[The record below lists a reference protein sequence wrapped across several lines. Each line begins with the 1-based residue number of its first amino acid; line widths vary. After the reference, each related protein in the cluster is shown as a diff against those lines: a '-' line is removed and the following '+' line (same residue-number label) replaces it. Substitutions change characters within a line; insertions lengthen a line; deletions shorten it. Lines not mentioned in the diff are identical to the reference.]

1 MKQDILNDK
10 LQDHYRLK
18 LAIELIQ
25 VLEAT
30 LGKQA
35 SAIVAYENDFCK
47 ARTKLRE
54 QEELLHQAMVLNRKT
69 LPNYLVWS
77 LTF

>member
-35 SAIVAYENDFCK
+35 SAIVAYQNDFGK
-47 ARTKLRE
+47 ARDLLRE
-54 QEELLHQAMVLNRKT
+54 QEQLLHQAVTLNRKT
-69 LPNYLVWS
+69 LPNYL
-77 LTF
+77 L

>member
-18 LAIELIQ
+18 LAIELIET
-25 VLEAT
+25 LEHT
-30 LGKQA
+30 LGKQTSQLA
-35 SAIVAYENDFCK
+35 AYQNEFSK
-47 ARTKLRE
+47 ARTKLMQ
-54 QEELLHQAMVLNRKT
+54 QEELLHQAMTLNRNS
-69 LPNYLVWS
+69 LPSFFPWS